1 MRPRH
6 VRLVLLTVRHVQVRL
21 SVRNVILGSLLLI
34 QTHVMLVV
42 VLFRIV
48 LRVMI
53 RPRVLN
59 VLVGFMLMGRF
70 VMRVRSCRIA

>member
-1 MRPRH
+1 

-59 VLVGFMLMGRF
+59 VIVGFMLMGRF

>member
-1 MRPRH
+1 M
-6 VRLVLLTVRHVQVRL
+6 RLVLLTVRHVQVRL

-59 VLVGFMLMGRF
+59 VIVGFMLMGQRH
-70 VMRVRSCRIA
+70 VMLVF

>member
-1 MRPRH
+1 M
-6 VRLVLLTVRHVQVRL
+6 RLVLLTVRHVQVRL

-59 VLVGFMLMGRF
+59 VIVGFMLMGRF